1 MNSAN
6 LGEEEPKKGFG
17 TDLVTLKQRGIEE
30 WDINLKK
37 KKSLDIEDTPPLF
50 LNGIYRDD
58 EAGMWSWRCVMV
70 NSLLSICREKMNS
83 CIREFICLIHSL

>member
-50 LNGIYRDD
+50 SKWNLQG
-58 EAGMWSWRCVMV
+58 
-70 NSLLSICREKMNS
+70 
-83 CIREFICLIHSL
+83 